1 MAIEILL
8 RRSVEKLGRVGDV
21 VKVRPGYA
29 RNFLV
34 PHGYAVEPTKENLR
48 LVAKDKAVEAAEEAD
63 RAKERADLLAKLTG
77 LSVTLEAKS
86 NPEGHLFGSVGPKQV
101 ADALVAKGFPTVGE
115 RHVKMEHVKELGEY
129 EVTLHLAADAE
140 TKLKLWVVDEVT
152 KLATKKTPEEQAAA
166 AARAARAVAAAK
178 IESTKSGG
186 PKVAAAKAD
195 AAAKTDA
202 PKAGAPKVA
211 AAKAEKAP
219 PAAVEKAPTV
229 DVEKPAKADKS
240 AKGDKKK

>member
-1 MAIEILL
+1 MAIEVLL

-21 VKVRPGYA
+21 VRVRPGYA
-29 RNFLV
+29 RNYLF
-34 PHGYAVEPTKENLR
+34 PHGLAVEPTKENLR

-63 RAKERADLLAKLTG
+63 RAKQRAELITKLTG
-77 LSVTLEAKS
+77 LAVTLEAKS

-101 ADALVAKGFPTVGE
+101 ADALVAKGFPTIEE

-166 AARAARAVAAAK
+166 AARAEKAAARAEKA
-178 IESTKSGG
+178 E
-186 PKVAAAKAD
+186 AD
-195 AAAKTDA
+195 AAPKAEKA
-202 PKAGAPKVA
+202 PK

-219 PAAVEKAPTV
+219 KAADAEP
-229 DVEKPAKADKS
+229 PAKAEKP